1 MRYLFKNKCLELIVG
16 GALGAFAGLAQA
28 QGWQPQQN
36 VALIVP
42 STAGGSLDHVGRTI
56 QRMWEQQ
63 KLVKSSS
70 TDGE

>member
-1 MRYLFKNKCLELIVG
+1 MKYFLKNNGLMISVG
-16 GALGAFAGLAQA
+16 AMLVICTGLAQAQA

-56 QRMWEQQ
+56 QKMWEQQ
-63 KLVKSSS
+63 KLVPHLP
-70 TDGE
+70 